1 MLGSCICASY
11 GGFANFQNGGVP
23 KILLRI
29 KIGREGTIT
38 VIFYGVNSLKEKL
51 LYLWKS
57 YFMKLIERNMQT
69 IIALCQMYKVNKLFV
84 FGSIL
89 TERFNKESDID
100 LVVDF
105 NKEDIS
111 DYFDNYYNL
120 KDSLQEVL
128 GREIDLLEEQA
139 IKNPYLRKNVE
150 SSKMLI
156 YG

>member
-1 MLGSCICASY
+1 MP
-11 GGFANFQNGGVP
+11 N
-23 KILLRI
+23 
-29 KIGREGTIT
+29 
-38 VIFYGVNSLKEKL
+38 EKL
-51 LYLWKS
+51 LYSWKS
-57 YFMKLIERNMQT
+57 CFMKLIERNMQT

-105 NKEDIS
+105 NKEDIT

-128 GREIDLLEEQA
+128 GRKVDLLEEQA
-139 IKNPYLRKNVE
+139 IKNPYLRKSVDT
-150 SSKMLI
+150 SKMLI
-156 YG
+156 CERAS